1 MNEDLLTLEDA
12 LEDVED
18 RFLYNH
24 LQSELE
30 QPDRLFFQIEQAW
43 WFYED
48 FMADRV
54 SHLPHFKQL
63 KSFAEK
69 IFEHCPLL
77 HNLHGI
83 VQLLF
88 LIKINTNPFNLN

>member
-1 MNEDLLTLEDA
+1 MSGDDLLTLEDA

-69 IFEHCPLL
+69 IFDHCPLL
-77 HNLHGI
+77 HSLHGI
-83 VQLLF
+83 LLII
-88 LIKINTNPFNLN
+88 LTQ